1 MMYTIAKAYI
11 RKSAVL
17 FGMREYIKAI
27 EAVQYAAEIDDGS
40 NTKEIQQQL
49 IKCNQ
54 ALSAQRAGESEQET
68 LERAM
73 RDPEVAVCPRNPP
86 DSQLFHFHSLLI
98 VFALQKIMGDP
109 VMQQILQQAQQDP
122 GALQE
127 HMKNPMVRD
136 NIMKLVNA
144 GIIRTR

>member
-1 MMYTIAKAYI
+1 MIGPIHLMIYIIAKAYI

-27 EAVQYAAEIDDGS
+27 EAVQHAAEIDDGS

-73 RDPEVAVCPRNPP
+73 RDPEVAVRP
-86 DSQLFHFHSLLI
+86 
-98 VFALQKIMGDP
+98 
-109 VMQQILQQAQQDP
+109 
-122 GALQE
+122 
-127 HMKNPMVRD
+127 
-136 NIMKLVNA
+136 
-144 GIIRTR
+144 